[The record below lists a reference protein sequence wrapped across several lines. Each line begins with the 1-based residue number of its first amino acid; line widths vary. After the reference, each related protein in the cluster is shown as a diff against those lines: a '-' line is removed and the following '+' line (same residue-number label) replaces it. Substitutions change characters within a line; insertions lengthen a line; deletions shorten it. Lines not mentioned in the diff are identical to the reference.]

1 MQFQL
6 RFSEERHR
14 IISVIHYFALPSLIL
29 GTAIIF
35 LGGGCCA
42 IFCGTKCF
50 SPLGCA

>member
-35 LGGGCCA
+35 LGGG
-42 IFCGTKCF
+42 GVVQF
-50 SPLGCA
+50 SAAQNVSHL

>member
-29 GTAIIF
+29 GTAINF
-35 LGGGCCA
+35 LGGG
-42 IFCGTKCF
+42 GGVVQF
-50 SPLGCA
+50 SAAQNVSHL

>member
-35 LGGGCCA
+35 LGGGGGCVVQ
-42 IFCGTKCF
+42 F
-50 SPLGCA
+50 SAAQNVSHL